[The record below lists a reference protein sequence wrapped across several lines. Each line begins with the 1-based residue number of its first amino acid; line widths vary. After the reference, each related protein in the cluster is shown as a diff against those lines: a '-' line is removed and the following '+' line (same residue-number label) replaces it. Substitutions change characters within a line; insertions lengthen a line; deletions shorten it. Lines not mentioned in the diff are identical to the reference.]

1 MEFVIQTLLSG
12 LISSIVVF
20 LLTIYYQKREEKIK
34 VITELVG
41 RSYQLAKSGEHE
53 DVAYALNRA
62 YIVFAKNK
70 DVITSLENFKQS
82 LGNAQSDKI
91 NDLLIKLIR
100 KMCDKSC
107 IKIDHIPDAS
117 LLKPFM

>member
-12 LISSIVVF
+12 LISSLVVF
-20 LLTIYYQKREEKIK
+20 LLTIYYQKREEKVR

-41 RSYQLAKSGEHE
+41 RSYQLARNGHHE
-53 DVAYALNRA
+53 DIVYALNRA

-70 DVITSLENFKQS
+70 EVITLLENFKQS

-91 NDLLIKLIR
+91 NDLLIRLIR
-100 KMCDKSC
+100 EMCKKSC
-107 IKIDHIPDAS
+107 ININHITDAS